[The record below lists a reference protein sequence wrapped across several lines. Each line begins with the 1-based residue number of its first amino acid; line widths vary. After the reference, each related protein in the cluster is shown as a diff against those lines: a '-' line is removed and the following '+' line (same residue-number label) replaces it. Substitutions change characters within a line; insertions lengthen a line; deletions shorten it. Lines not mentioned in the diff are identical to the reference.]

1 MNLSSAIS
9 ERLWIAIQGTYE
21 AGNYSGAILDSIY
34 FLSDVIRDKSG
45 LESDGLQLVG
55 AAFSGTN
62 PIVKVN
68 SLHTPSD
75 QDEQKGV
82 HYLLM
87 GLYSAIRNP
96 RSHGRQ
102 SDTVEVAD
110 AIIHFV
116 DYLLGLIDKA
126 RSPFD
131 ADQTIGKVF
140 DPYFGQSEKYA
151 DALVAKVP
159 VRKLLD
165 ILIQVFHRRTEAP
178 GKNIELF
185 IKSVLKILNEDEQ
198 SGFWQVVSEALEN
211 ATADSEFRTII
222 QIAQNDWEKIS
233 EIARL
238 RTEHRLIESIREGE
252 FNQIKRTC
260 TKGALGTWVTGIADK
275 MELKED
281 YAAAVITRLG
291 SDSPVARAY
300 IYEYHFQALRRIHQ
314 TPGPS
319 VLICLK
325 MLLRQHDQSTYNALS
340 FVGEEVFAD
349 ESDEKW
355 IAALKDAYARFQFA
369 GETYSSASSVASFD
383 QRPPAP
389 GGAPDD
395 YAQQI
400 EISDDDIPF

>member
-1 MNLSSAIS
+1 MNLSSVIS
-9 ERLWIAIQGTYE
+9 ERLWVAVRGTYE

-45 LESDGLQLVG
+45 LESDGIQLVG
-55 AAFSGTN
+55 AAFSGAN

-82 HYLLM
+82 HFLLM

-96 RSHGRQ
+96 RGHGKQ
-102 SDTVEVAD
+102 ADSVEAAD

-140 DPYFGQSEKYA
+140 DPLFGQSEKYA
-151 DALVAKVP
+151 DLVVAKVP
-159 VRKLLD
+159 ARKLLD
-165 ILIQVFHRRTEAP
+165 VLIQVFHRRTEPP
-178 GKNIELF
+178 GRNVELF
-185 IKSVLKILNEDEQ
+185 VRSSLKVLNEVEEA
-198 SGFWQVVSEALEN
+198 GFWQVVSEALEN
-211 ATADSEFRTII
+211 ATTDSEFRTVIL
-222 QIAQNDWEKIS
+222 IAQNDWEKIS

-238 RTEHRLIESIREGE
+238 RTEHRLLESTREGE
-252 FNQIKRTC
+252 YDQIRRKC
-260 TKGALGTWVTGIADK
+260 TKGALGTWTTSIADK

-281 YAAAVITRLG
+281 YATAVIMKIG
-291 SDSPVARAY
+291 SDSPAARAY
-300 IYEYHFQALRRIHQ
+300 AYQYHFYTLRRIRQ
-314 TPGPS
+314 IPGS
-319 VLICLK
+319 YVIGCLK
-325 MLLRQHDQSTYNALS
+325 NLLKQNDQPTYDVLS
-340 FVGEEVFAD
+340 FVGEEVFAQ

-355 IAALKDAYARFQFA
+355 TAALKDAYTAFQPT
-369 GETYSSASSVASFD
+369 GETYG
-383 QRPPAP
+383 P
-389 GGAPDD
+389 G
-395 YAQQI
+395 